1 MPESG
6 KIKSMDI
13 NKINT
18 QVLEEESTLGI
29 YVWEMPDGRWI
40 GDDDGNYLSVTS
52 KKNNKDRINALANE
66 VQSYGITEGIPLF
79 LSARRKIDDEEFE
92 YQQQRLKW
100 GLVPD
105 PLDIGNYKDEMKKL
119 GANNGIH

>member
-1 MPESG
+1 
-6 KIKSMDI
+6 MDI

-18 QVLEEESTLGI
+18 QVLDEESTLGI

-52 KKNNKDRINALANE
+52 KKGNTSRINALADA
-66 VQSYGITEGIPLF
+66 VRGFGVSEGQPLF

-105 PLDIGNYKDEMKKL
+105 PLDIGSYKDEMKKI
-119 GANNGIH
+119 GGTK

>member
-1 MPESG
+1 MEF
-6 KIKSMDI
+6 
-13 NKINT
+13 NKINSK
-18 QVLEEESTLGI
+18 VLDEESTLGI

-52 KKNNKDRINALANE
+52 KKGNRSRMDALSRE
-66 VQSYGITEGIPLF
+66 VKSYGIYEGQPLF
-79 LSARRKIDDEEFE
+79 LSARRK
-92 YQQQRLKW
+92 RLNL

-119 GANNGIH
+119 GNLRGR